1 MIVMV
6 IVIVMMMITMMMME
20 DKWAFTAS
28 KTWSVSWFIQY
39 CFYYFNFLDFF
50 SCENH
55 DDVYTKGL
63 DAADVVVPTLKMR
76 SCRDCL
82 EIFILETMGCPEICL
97 TIDLK
102 GALLK
107 EEGHPRMW
115 WNCDAPGVRL
125 LFFFTSALSFVFV
138 FCICVFEFNGTVIFL
153 GFDWLFSFTVRTT
166 NKQTRSQLWNIQIIY
181 YLCMKIHKCTFFTFP
196 HFQGWPPQDLQQA
209 GVSTCCDGFGTKSS
223 PKFVFNQ
230 SF

>member
-1 MIVMV
+1 
-6 IVIVMMMITMMMME
+6 
-20 DKWAFTAS
+20 
-28 KTWSVSWFIQY
+28 
-39 CFYYFNFLDFF
+39 
-50 SCENH
+50 
-55 DDVYTKGL
+55 
-63 DAADVVVPTLKMR
+63 MR

-125 LFFFTSALSFVFV
+125 LVFFHFCIVLCICILYLYFVFV

-153 GFDWLFSFTVRTT
+153 GFD
-166 NKQTRSQLWNIQIIY
+166 
-181 YLCMKIHKCTFFTFP
+181 
-196 HFQGWPPQDLQQA
+196 
-209 GVSTCCDGFGTKSS
+209 
-223 PKFVFNQ
+223 
-230 SF
+230 